1 MADRWQI
8 CYEQLRC
15 LLLRGMVKSQVHQ
28 NSEVSYVSIEVL
40 CFTYLDII
48 PYLLLKVVMSIS
60 FRDKLLFLIS
70 FEFSSRQ
77 MLINI
82 TCLIFC

>member
-1 MADRWQI
+1 MLAFERNGQVSSI
-8 CYEQLRC
+8 LCFN
-15 LLLRGMVKSQVHQ
+15 RGM
-28 NSEVSYVSIEVL
+28 